1 MSSTFAKRIAISYD
15 EALQYFS
22 EKVRGK
28 IALIGNPIR
37 RDLINPAREGSH
49 EFLELENNVPV
60 LLILGGSLGAEILN
74 NTVLEALPDL
84 VQRYQIIHQTGQAN
98 FESVS
103 STARVILDKNERR
116 YHYKPYGYL
125 TPLAMKMAAG
135 AADLII
141 SRAGSGSIA
150 EISAWGK
157 ASILVP
163 IPEDVSRDQRTN
175 AFAFAR
181 TGATVV
187 LEQGNLTPHVM
198 LSEIDRLFTN
208 PKARNDLAEAAK
220 KFAKKDAATVLANAL
235 VDISLQHES

>member
-1 MSSTFAKRIAISYD
+1 
-15 EALQYFS
+15 
-22 EKVRGK
+22 V
-28 IALIGNPIR
+28 GNPIR
-37 RDLINPAREGSH
+37 RELQNPAREGSF
-49 EFLELENNVPV
+49 EFLELEQNVPV
-60 LLILGGSLGAEILN
+60 LLFVGGSLGAEVLN
-74 NTVLEALPDL
+74 NTVLEALPEL
-84 VQRYQIIHQTGQAN
+84 VSRYQVIHQTGQAH

-103 STARVILDKNERR
+103 ETAKVILDKNERR

-150 EISAWGK
+150 EISSWGK

-163 IPEDVSRDQRTN
+163 IPEEISRDQRSN

-187 LEQGNLTPHVM
+187 LEQGNLTPHVL

-208 PKARNDLAEAAK
+208 PKARTDLGEAAK
-220 KFAKKDAATVLANAL
+220 KFAKKDAALILANAI
-235 VDISLQHES
+235 VDVSLRHEK